1 MFALSQLPSMK
12 KRLQWYELS
21 LTALAVV
28 MLSAVFIP
36 HEIMCVVVVLG
47 AASLLVVMASLARK
61 QRLRITEW
69 SDFARPILNNP
80 ADI

>member
-1 MFALSQLPSMK
+1 MK

-36 HEIMCVVVVLG
+36 HEIVRALIALG
-47 AASLLVVMASLARK
+47 AAILFAVMVSLTWK
-61 QRLRITEW
+61 QRQQITQR
-69 SDFARPILNNP
+69 SDFARPLLKNP
-80 ADI
+80 TDI